1 MIYLATAVSLVLF
14 VWSLRWSRAVET
26 AGNAVTFAR
35 SAMATLFDATLSDD
49 EKERAAR
56 ASSRRLA
63 IDAVMILARLAM
75 AIAVPLAFFTL
86 LIVVRVIS
94 LAPLLIMLESWTF
107 IAASTIAIGAALIWQ
122 R

>member
-26 AGNAVTFAR
+26 AGNAVKFAR

-75 AIAVPLAFFTL
+75 AIAVPLAFFAL